1 MKKDEIGMRS
11 HWLLKG
17 SCVALVAATAALATP
32 ARAQTQPPLALDRF
46 TPAPAGDRMF
56 GVQSPFVAGEHDLH
70 VMLLGDYAHNPLV
83 LKTTSDNTRVSSVVG
98 SQLFLHL
105 DANLALWN
113 RLAINIDVPV
123 ALLQDGDSST
133 ATGSALTA
141 PSKAQFGDL
150 RAGARLRL
158 LGDYHDLFQLAVG
171 GYVWFPTGGDGFV
184 SDKKV
189 RGLPQLILGGR
200 ADRFVWSFAAGPE
213 LRPTQS
219 FAGVEQGTML
229 SWGGGIGLL
238 LGEKRHF
245 QIGPEF
251 SAAVTLGDVN
261 KHTSNA
267 EILLDARYRVIDNL
281 ELGLGIGPGLT
292 SGIGTPDLRG
302 VLMIAYTPEQK
313 KAIAD
318 RDKDGIA
325 DLVDACPDVFG
336 VASDDP
342 TKHGCPLAVAP
353 SDRDKDGI
361 LDADDA
367 CPDVPGVA
375 SSDKAKNGCPL
386 PKDRDHDGIIDDL
399 DACPDVAGIADPDPK
414 KNGCPPPND
423 RDKDGIADEK
433 DACPDVP
440 GVATQDPATNG
451 CPPDTDGDG
460 IRDDKDACIK
470 EKGKPNADP
479 TKNGCPTVR
488 VTETEV
494 FILEQVQFD
503 TSKATIKKVS
513 DPLLDNV
520 AQVLKEH
527 PELLK
532 LEVQGHTDNKGSKVG
547 NKTLSQSRAD
557 AVKKAMIKRGIDAK
571 RLTSVGY
578 GQDVP
583 VATNDTD
590 EGRTKNRRVQ
600 FKIIEKTAKPAK
612 P

>member
-1 MKKDEIGMRS
+1 M
-11 HWLLKG
+11 
-17 SCVALVAATAALATP
+17 AAAPT
-32 ARAQTQPPLALDRF
+32 ARAQAQPPLALDRF
-46 TPAPAGDRMF
+46 NPAPAGDRMF
-56 GVQSPFVAGEHDLH
+56 GVQSPFVAGDPGLH

-83 LKTTSDNTRVSSVVG
+83 LKHTSDDSRVSSVVS

-105 DANLALWN
+105 NATLALWN
-113 RLAINIDVPV
+113 RVALNLDVPV
-123 ALLQDGDSST
+123 ALLQDGDAAS
-133 ATGSALTA
+133 ATGTSISPPT
-141 PSKAQFGDL
+141 KAQFGDL
-150 RAGARLRL
+150 RAGARIKI
-158 LGDYHDLFQLAVG
+158 LGDYHDIFQLAVG
-171 GYVWFPTGGDGFV
+171 GYVWFPTGGDGYV

-200 ADRFVWSFAAGPE
+200 ADRFVWSLAAGPE
-213 LRPTQS
+213 LRPTQT
-219 FAGVEQGTML
+219 FATIEQGTML
-229 SWGGGIGLL
+229 SWGGGIGFL

-251 SAAVTLGDVN
+251 SAALTLGDVN
-261 KHTSNA
+261 KRTSNA
-267 EILLDARYRVIDNL
+267 EILLDARYRVIDDL

-292 SGIGTPDLRG
+292 SGIGTPDVRG
-302 VLMIAYTPEQK
+302 VFMIAYTPEQK
-313 KAIAD
+313 KALAD

-325 DLVDACPDVFG
+325 DLDDACPDVFG
-336 VASDDP
+336 VASEDRM
-342 TKHGCPLAVAP
+342 KNGCPLP
-353 SDRDKDGI
+353 KDRDHDGI
-361 LDADDA
+361 IDDLDA

-375 SSDKAKNGCPL
+375 SDDKTKNGCPL

-399 DACPDVAGIADPDPK
+399 DACPDVAGVADADPK
-414 KNGCPPPND
+414 KNGCPPVKD
-423 RDKDGIADEK
+423 RDGDGIPDDK
-433 DACPDVP
+433 DACPDLK
-440 GVATQDPATNG
+440 GIATQDPATNG

-460 IRDDKDACIK
+460 IRDDTDACPT
-470 EKGKPNADP
+470 EKGKPDPDP
-479 TKNGCPTVR
+479 TKNGCPRVR

-532 LEVQGHTDNKGSKVG
+532 LEVQGHTDNKGVKIS
-547 NKTLSQSRAD
+547 NQLLSQSRAE

-571 RLTSVGY
+571 RLTAKGY
-578 GQDVP
+578 GQDQP
-583 VATNDTD
+583 IATNDTD

-600 FKIIEKTAKPAK
+600 FKIIEKISKPAK

>member
-1 MKKDEIGMRS
+1 MRS

-32 ARAQTQPPLALDRF
+32 ARAQTQPPPLALDRF
-46 TPAPAGDRMF
+46 NPAPAGDRMF
-56 GVQSPFVAGEHDLH
+56 GVQSPFVAGDPGLH

-83 LKTTSDNTRVSSVVG
+83 LKTTSDNTRVSSIVS

-105 DANLALWN
+105 NATLALWN
-113 RLAINIDVPV
+113 RVALNIDVPV
-123 ALLQDGDSST
+123 ALLQDGDSSAAGGT
-133 ATGSALTA
+133 SFQA
-141 PSKAQFGDL
+141 PSSAQFGDL
-150 RAGARLRL
+150 RAGARVRI
-158 LGDYHDLFQLAVG
+158 LGDYFDLFQLAVG
-171 GYVWFPTGGDGFV
+171 GYVWFPTGGDGYV

-219 FAGVEQGTML
+219 FGGVEQGTML

-251 SAAVTLGDVN
+251 SAALTLGDVN
-261 KHTSNA
+261 KRTSNA
-267 EILLDARYRVIDNL
+267 EILLGARYRVVDNL
-281 ELGLGIGPGLT
+281 ELGLGAGPGLS

-325 DLVDACPDVFG
+325 DLDDACPDVPG
-336 VASDDP
+336 LPSDDR
-342 TKHGCPLAVAP
+342 TKHGCPAVVVP

-361 LDADDA
+361 VDAEDA

-375 SSDKAKNGCPL
+375 NMDKAKNGCPL
-386 PKDRDHDGIIDDL
+386 PKDRDNDGITDDV
-399 DACPDVAGIADPDPK
+399 DACPDVPGFANADPK
-414 KNGCPPPND
+414 KNGCPPPKD
-423 RDKDGIADEK
+423 SDGDGIPDET
-433 DACPDVP
+433 DACPDIK
-440 GVATQDPATNG
+440 GIATQDPATNG

-460 IRDDKDACIK
+460 IRDDKDACPDLP
-470 EKGKPNADP
+470 GKPDP
-479 TKNGCPTVR
+479 DPKKNGCPRVR

-494 FILEQVQFD
+494 IILEQVQFD
-503 TSKATIKKVS
+503 TGKATIKKVS

-520 AQVLKEH
+520 FQVLKDN
-527 PELLK
+527 PQLLA
-532 LEVQGHTDNKGSKVG
+532 LEVQGHTDSKGLKGANQV
-547 NKTLSQSRAD
+547 LSQNRAD
-557 AVKKAMIKRGIDAK
+557 AVKKALVKRGIDAK
-571 RLTSVGY
+571 RLTSRGY
-578 GQDVP
+578 GQDKP
-583 VATNDTD
+583 IASNDTD
-590 EGRTKNRRVQ
+590 EGRTQNRRVQ
-600 FKIIEKTAKPAK
+600 FTITEKIAKPAK

>member
-1 MKKDEIGMRS
+1 MAAAAP
-11 HWLLKG
+11 
-17 SCVALVAATAALATP
+17 AL
-32 ARAQTQPPLALDRF
+32 AQTQPPLALDRF
-46 TPAPAGDRMF
+46 NPAPAGDRMF
-56 GVQSPFVAGEHDLH
+56 GVQSPFVAGDPGLH

-83 LKTTSDNTRVSSVVG
+83 LKTVKDDNRVGSIVS

-105 DANLALWN
+105 NATLALWN
-113 RLAINIDVPV
+113 RLAINVDVPV
-123 ALLQDGDSST
+123 ALLQDGDSQ
-133 ATGSALTA
+133 SANGAAFTA

-213 LRPTQS
+213 LRPTQT
-219 FAGVEQGTML
+219 FANVEQGTML
-229 SWGGGIGLL
+229 NFGGGIGFL

-251 SAAVTLGDVN
+251 SAALTLDAIN
-261 KHTSNA
+261 KRTSNA
-267 EILLDARYRVIDNL
+267 EILLDARYRVIDDL
-281 ELGLGIGPGLT
+281 ELGIGVGPGLS
-292 SGIGTPDLRG
+292 SGIGTPDVRG

-325 DLVDACPDVFG
+325 DALDACPDVAG
-336 VASDDP
+336 LPSDDP
-342 TKHGCPLAVAP
+342 AKNGCPPPP

-361 LDADDA
+361 FDVDDA

-375 SSDKAKNGCPL
+375 STDKARNGCPL
-386 PKDRDHDGIIDDL
+386 PKDRDGDGIVDEK
-399 DACPDVAGIADPDPK
+399 DACPDVAGVADPDPK
-414 KNGCPPPND
+414 KNGCPPPKD
-423 RDKDGIADEK
+423 SDGDGIIDEK
-433 DACPDVP
+433 DACPDIK

-460 IRDDKDACIK
+460 IRDDKDACPL
-470 EKGKPNADP
+470 EKGKPDP
-479 TKNGCPTVR
+479 DPKKNGCPRVR
-488 VTETEV
+488 VTESEV
-494 FILEQVQFD
+494 IILEQVQFD
-503 TSKATIKKVS
+503 TGKATIKKVS
-513 DPLLDNV
+513 DSLLDNV
-520 AQVLKEH
+520 YQVLKDH

-532 LEVQGHTDNKGSKVG
+532 LEVQGHTDSKGLKGANQV
-547 NKTLSQSRAD
+547 LSQNRAD
-557 AVKKAMIKRGIDAK
+557 AVKKALVKRGIDPK
-571 RLTSVGY
+571 RLTAKGY
-578 GQDVP
+578 GQDKP
-583 VATNDTD
+583 IASNDTD
-590 EGRTKNRRVQ
+590 EGRTQNRRVQ
-600 FKIIEKTAKPAK
+600 FTITEKVSKPAK